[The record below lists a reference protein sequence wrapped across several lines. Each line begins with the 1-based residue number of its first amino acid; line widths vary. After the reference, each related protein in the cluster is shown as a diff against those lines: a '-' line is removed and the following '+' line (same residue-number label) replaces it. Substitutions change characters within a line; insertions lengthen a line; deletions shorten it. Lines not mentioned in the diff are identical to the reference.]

1 MELMLLMMLF
11 VDSGVVVDD
20 VDGNSMLFF
29 LFFNALMFEFMLVI
43 WYQYKYIPNIQ
54 LTIAYTL
61 CEDNQPR
68 IS

>member
-29 LFFNALMFEFMLVI
+29 YFLMH
-43 WYQYKYIPNIQ
+43 
-54 LTIAYTL
+54 
-61 CEDNQPR
+61 
-68 IS
+68 